1 MIRYPTQ
8 RRFPLVSALEL
19 LEDLWPGTDGSSQG
33 QVMPMDVRETD
44 SGYVVEVGLPGIKPD
59 DVEVTLDGRLLTIR
73 GRSSDQ
79 RDKDEGRYLLRER
92 RSASFSR
99 SVTLPAE
106 IDAEAVTTTFED
118 GELCVTLPI
127 SKRAGSRRI
136 PVGSG
141 AGGARQVTPGSE
153 EASEQGERGDDG
165 QADASTQGKRAN
177 GAGEPANTASTAGAS

>member
-8 RRFPLVSALEL
+8 RRYPLLSALDL
-19 LEDLWPGTDGSSQG
+19 LEDVWGGGDGSQG

-44 SGYVVEVGLPGIKPD
+44 SGYMVEVGLPGIKPT

-73 GRSSDQ
+73 GRSNEK
-79 RDKDEGRYLLRER
+79 RDRDEGRYLLRER
-92 RSASFSR
+92 RSTSFSR

-106 IDAEAVTTTFED
+106 IDADGVATTFED

-136 PVGSG
+136 PVGTG
-141 AGGARQVTPGSE
+141 ATGARQVSAGSDGGE
-153 EASEQGERGDDG
+153 QRGQASNGEDGARPDAGHDG
-165 QADASTQGKRAN
+165 QRSRQHA
-177 GAGEPANTASTAGAS
+177 TASTGASSP

>member
-1 MIRYPTQ
+1 MIRYPSQ
-8 RRFPLVSALEL
+8 RRFPLASALDW
-19 LEDLWPGTDGSSQG
+19 LEDVSSGSDGTQG

-73 GRSSDQ
+73 GRSSAQ

-141 AGGARQVTPGSE
+141 AGGARQVTPGS
-153 EASEQGERGDDG
+153 QGGSDQRTLGDNG
-165 QADASTQGKRAN
+165 QSDPSAQGKRASN
-177 GAGEPANTASTAGAS
+177 GAGEPANTASTSGAP